1 MYKPRNKNGYL
12 RILSA
17 MALVSV
23 IIPGC
28 NRGGQ
33 APVRDPA
40 DEVRADKIDKAPEV
54 DTSDGLNPEGE
65 PNSQLVSLNAGF
77 HPDPYKVEVKSGGA
91 EDVGTHSLG
100 QECKGFVSR
109 NPDVRLDYSAGDYP
123 LNFYTMSEGD
133 TTIIVNMPDGTWVCS
148 YDDDGHNPAVLINDP
163 QSGRY
168 AVWVGSHDGSAGD
181 VTLNISEMPVR
192 NEIPKT
198 GDLER
203 RPDVIFVP
211 TPQVAVNEMLKMADI
226 KKGDV
231 LYDLGCGDGRI
242 VITAAKKYGIRAYGF
257 DIDPQRIKESKANVK
272 KAGVGHLVTIQQAD
286 IFTLD
291 LSKANIVTLYL
302 LPRLNVK
309 LMPQLR
315 KMRPGSRIISFDFDM
330 RGAKPKKVVERDF
343 KDAGLRRIYKWVVPW
358 KVEEEPDGYRGLVP

>member
-1 MYKPRNKNGYL
+1 MHRTKIRNPVLHVLG
-12 RILSA
+12 
-17 MALVSV
+17 ALALISV
-23 IIPGC
+23 MVFGC
-28 NRGGQ
+28 NRKGRT
-33 APVRDPA
+33 PVRDPA
-40 DEVRADKIDKAPEV
+40 DEVRAEKTDKAAEV
-54 DTSDGLNPEGE
+54 DTSNGLNPEGE

-91 EDVGTHSLG
+91 EDVGPLSLG
-100 QECKGFVSR
+100 HECKGYVSR

-123 LNFYTMSEGD
+123 LNFYTISEGD
-133 TTIIVNMPDGTWVCS
+133 ATIIVNMPDGSWVCS
-148 YDDDGHNPAVLINDP
+148 YDDDGHNPAVLLSNP

-168 AVWVGSHDGSAGD
+168 AVWVGSYDGAAGD
-181 VTLNISEMPVR
+181 ATLQISEMPVR

-198 GDLER
+198 GDLKR

-211 TPQVAVNEMLKMADI
+211 TPQAAVEKMLKMADI

-242 VITAAKKYGIRAYGF
+242 VVTAAKKYGIRAYGF

-272 KAGVGHLVTIQQAD
+272 KAGVGHLVTIQHAD

-315 KMRPGSRIISFDFDM
+315 KMKPGSRIISFDFDM
-330 RGAKPKKVVERDF
+330 RGAKPNKVFERDF
-343 KDAGLRRIYKWVVPW
+343 KDAGLRRIYKWIVPW
-358 KVEEEPDGYRGLVP
+358 EEEEADGYRGLVD